1 MNLLL
6 DFAPALLFF
15 GAYYAYG
22 IYVATAVLIVA
33 LFALV
38 AVYWF
43 KERRLHKAHLLTAL
57 AAAALGGLTLWI
69 RDPAFIQ
76 YKPTAV
82 YAVFALALL
91 LSHIVGDKVL
101 LARLPQKSIS
111 LPDPVWR
118 KVNLAWAVFFAG
130 CAVLNVYIAHHFS
143 EKVWVQFKTFG
154 FTGLMFVF
162 LIAHLPFLKQYL
174 PQEEEP

>member
-1 MNLLL
+1 MNMLL

-15 GAYYAYG
+15 GAYYLYG

-33 LFALV
+33 LIALV
-38 AVYWF
+38 GVYWLRE
-43 KERRLHKAHLLTAL
+43 KRIHKAHFITAL
-57 AAAALGGLTLWI
+57 VAAALGGLTLWI

-76 YKPTAV
+76 FKPTAV

-91 LSHIVGDKVL
+91 ASHVIGDKVL
-101 LARLPQKSIS
+101 LARLPQKTIQ

-118 KVNLAWAVFFAG
+118 RVNIAWAAFFAF
-130 CAVLNVYIAHHFS
+130 CAVLNLYIAQHFS

-162 LIAHLPFLKQYL
+162 LMAHVPFLRRYL
-174 PQEEEP
+174 PDE